1 MRSLVFIILAVFLG
15 IFYGLLKK
23 TLKEIFQASPQS
35 QTGTS
40 SGKSQTK
47 TRWTQRELEQYYRDV
62 LQIDGHIDSEILRRR
77 YRELMAKYHPDKV
90 QHLGT
95 EFHHLAEQKTK
106 ELNEAY
112 EFLRKKYGC

>member
-1 MRSLVFIILAVFLG
+1 MRSLLFIVLAVFLG

-23 TLKEIFQASPQS
+23 TLKEVFTAESKS
-35 QTGTS
+35 QNDA
-40 SGKSQTK
+40 SGKSQSK
-47 TRWTQRELEQYYRDV
+47 ARWTQRDLEQYYRQV
-62 LQIDGHIDSEILRRR
+62 LQIDGDINSEILRKR

-112 EFLRKKYGC
+112 EFLRKKYRC